1 MIVLRS
7 FNDGLAKRN
16 CFYHIFAIYM
26 KLPHIFLLILLSL
39 SIGKISSAQKNLGSW
54 NTAIIKLGFAK
65 KWTLV
70 SELQLRSLHTFNYY
84 YYQGY
89 QTAIQFKLN
98 NSVSFMAG
106 IGKYDTYSDGG
117 NFKTPIVTDEKRI
130 WEQITFLQMINR
142 IKLEHRYRVEQR
154 FGSFGYR
161 NRFKYRL
168 NCVIPVNHIRLDA
181 HTWYAY
187 GNEELFFFDKA
198 PYFES
203 NRLGAG
209 VGYQLNK
216 NIALQTGLFHVF
228 NYKINSKTSKDFL
241 QLTLLYEQAWRK
253 KAQVL
258 KPVSSP

>member
-1 MIVLRS
+1 MKRPFIFSLIILS
-7 FNDGLAKRN
+7 F
-16 CFYHIFAIYM
+16 
-26 KLPHIFLLILLSL
+26 
-39 SIGKISSAQKNLGSW
+39 SICKTSTAQKNLGGW
-54 NTAIIKLGFAK
+54 NTAVIKLGLAK
-65 KWTLV
+65 KWSLV
-70 SELQLRSLHTFNYY
+70 SELQIRSLHTFNYY
-84 YYQGY
+84 YYYGY

-98 NSVSFMAG
+98 NSVSFTTG

-117 NFKTPIVTDEKRI
+117 NFKTPVVADEKRI

-142 IKLEHRYRVEQR
+142 VKLEHRYRAEQR

-168 NCVIPVNHIRLDA
+168 NCMIPVNHVKLDA
-181 HTWYAY
+181 HTLYAY
-187 GNEELFFFDKA
+187 GTEEIFFFDKA

-209 VGYQLNK
+209 AGYQFTK
-216 NIALQTGLFHVF
+216 NIAFHTVLFHVF

-253 KAQVL
+253 KAQAL